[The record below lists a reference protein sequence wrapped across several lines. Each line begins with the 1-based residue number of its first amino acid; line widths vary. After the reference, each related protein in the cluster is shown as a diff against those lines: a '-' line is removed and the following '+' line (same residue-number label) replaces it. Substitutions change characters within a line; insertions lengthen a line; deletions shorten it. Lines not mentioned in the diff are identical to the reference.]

1 VRESKEK
8 KKSSF
13 FFWLSDFYLFFTIS
27 RNKFKN
33 IIKGIG
39 KKGKFKS
46 AFPQYLLLLVAH
58 VSSATAGSPD
68 D

>member
-27 RNKFKN
+27 RKFKS

-46 AFPQYLLLLVAH
+46 CISPIFTTTRSTRIVCDCG
-58 VSSATAGSPD
+58 VSG
-68 D
+68 